1 MYARR
6 PTDLL
11 RLVVAGC
18 ALLLAV
24 VTTLVLE
31 QTITSFEANVLD
43 LTGRTPARV
52 AEVFVGA
59 VQVAVVALPLIGA
72 LVLIGSRRLRA
83 LGYAALAVAVAAG
96 LDFLLSEWFAR
107 IEPAAYAAAGRASS
121 WLGPTHFPGGTF
133 LSAATAAIAVLTP
146 FMDRRWRRVAWI
158 GLWLAV
164 LVRVMTST
172 ALPGAI
178 LLTLA
183 AGWFIGSLVL
193 VLFGSPL
200 RRPTPDDITDA
211 LARSACPVESLDPVA
226 VGAPGST
233 PYVANVGDGRRLSVK
248 VLSDEE
254 RSADLLS
261 RLYRWA
267 RFRNLGDERPFSS
280 LKQEV
285 EHEAL
290 CALGARDV
298 GVRTPRMV
306 VVSTVG
312 PSDDSM
318 LLAYELLEGSSLD
331 GLSAE
336 QLTDDVLEGVWRQ
349 VGVMRSHRI
358 AHRDLRLANV
368 VLDTHGEPWLVDFGF
383 GDVAASD
390 AQLSGD
396 VAELLASTAAAV
408 GADRAVAAAKG
419 AIGAEG
425 LAGGLPRLQPYALS
439 TATRS
444 ALKSQKG
451 LLDKLRET
459 AREASGVD
467 KVELEHLQR
476 IKPSTV
482 FSFVMLGAVVY
493 FLYPQLAG
501 AGDVVH
507 RLRTANYW
515 WVSAVVVLSALT
527 YLGAAVSLAGS
538 VPQRIGF
545 RNLFVS
551 QVASSFTNRITPAQ
565 AGGYALTVRFL
576 QRQGV
581 DTAVAVTAVGINTIG
596 GMLIH
601 LPLALVFLLWV
612 GTGVEKA
619 FRVPSSFGSLAWIA
633 LGVVA
638 VVVAIAVIPKTRRTI
653 WKRLGPALGKAWA
666 GLGSLVAHPSKLL
679 LLLGGSL
686 AVTGGNLLALVASV
700 EAFGGGASFASIGF
714 VYLVG
719 SVIGNAAPT
728 PGGLGATEAVLT
740 AGLSAAGLSSPVALG
755 SVLLFRFATFWLPI
769 PPGYLALRSMRHSQL
784 I

>member
-1 MYARR
+1 E
-6 PTDLL
+6 P
-11 RLVVAGC
+11 
-18 ALLLAV
+18 
-24 VTTLVLE
+24 
-31 QTITSFEANVLD
+31 
-43 LTGRTPARV
+43 PA
-52 AEVFVGA
+52 F
-59 VQVAVVALPLIGA
+59 
-72 LVLIGSRRLRA
+72 
-83 LGYAALAVAVAAG
+83 
-96 LDFLLSEWFAR
+96 
-107 IEPAAYAAAGRASS
+107 AAAGRVSS
-121 WLGPTHFPGGTF
+121 WLGPGHFPGSPF

-146 FMDRRWRRVAWI
+146 FMDRRWRRVAWT

-193 VLFGSPL
+193 VVLGSP
-200 RRPTPDDITDA
+200 RRPPTTEDITDA
-211 LARSACPVESLDPVA
+211 LARSACPVESLEPATVDA
-226 VGAPGST
+226 GGST
-233 PYVANVGDGRRLSVK
+233 PYFADAGDGRRLFVK

-254 RSADLLS
+254 RSADLLF

-306 VVSTVG
+306 VVAIVG
-312 PSDDSM
+312 ASENAM
-318 LLAYELLEGSSLD
+318 LLAYERLDGSSLD
-331 GLSAE
+331 GAAAG
-336 QLTDDVLEGVWRQ
+336 QLTDAVLEGIWRQ
-349 VGVMRSHRI
+349 VGVMRLHRI
-358 AHRDLRLANV
+358 AHRDLGLANV
-368 VLDTHGEPWLVDFGF
+368 FLGPDGHPWLVDFGF
-383 GDVAASD
+383 GDLAASD

-396 VAELLASTAAAV
+396 VAELLASTAAVV
-408 GADRAVAAAKG
+408 GVERAVAAAKG
-419 AIGAEG
+419 TIGTEG
-425 LAGGLPRLQPYALS
+425 LASGLPRLQPYALG

-451 LLDKLRET
+451 LLDKLREA

-476 IKPSTV
+476 VKPSTV
-482 FSFVMLGAVVY
+482 FSFVMLAAVVY

-501 AGDVVH
+501 AGDIAH

-515 WVSAVVVLSALT
+515 WAAVAVVLSAVT

-581 DTAVAVTAVGINTIG
+581 DTAVAVTSVGINTLG
-596 GMLIH
+596 GILVH
-601 LPLALVFLLWV
+601 LPLALLFLLWV
-612 GTGVEKA
+612 GSGVEKA
-619 FRVPSSFGSLAWIA
+619 FKVPSSFGSLAWIA

-638 VVVAIAVIPKTRRTI
+638 VVAAIVVIPKTRRTI
-653 WKRLGPALGKAWA
+653 WRRLGPALGKAWA
-666 GLGSLVAHPSKLL
+666 GLGSLVSHPSKLL

-686 AVTGGNLLALVASV
+686 VITGGNLLALVASV
-700 EAFGGGASFASIGF
+700 AAFGGGASFASVGF

-740 AGLSAAGLSSPVALG
+740 AGLSAAGLSPPVALS

-769 PPGYLALRSMRHSQL
+769 PPGYLALRSLRHHEL